1 VQAFAADLARHV
13 ELEDKILF
21 HERWPWKKR
30 RRSRMKAASH
40 HPAHNRTEKEDDDM
54 TEPAP
59 TGQGG
64 LRHDVEA
71 TEVSA
76 FLLTLGWKGR

>member
-1 VQAFAADLARHV
+1 
-13 ELEDKILF
+13 
-21 HERWPWKKR
+21 
-30 RRSRMKAASH
+30 MKAASH